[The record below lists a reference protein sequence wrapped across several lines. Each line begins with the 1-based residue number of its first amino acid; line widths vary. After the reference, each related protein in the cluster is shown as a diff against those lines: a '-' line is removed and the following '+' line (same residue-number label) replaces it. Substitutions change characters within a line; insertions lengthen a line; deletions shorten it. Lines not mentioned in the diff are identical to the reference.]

1 MIKDIK
7 NTIKQSAIYGLSRIG
22 VRAASF
28 ILIPIYTSVFATDVI
43 ANINLLESFWQ
54 YIFTFILFGAEA
66 AIINFC
72 AKEKDDSKR
81 KKIIFN
87 FFSILLTNS
96 LLFILIAGFLSSN
109 LSLLVLRETGYSS
122 VIFYCFLISAF
133 EALLIIPLTIARLN
147 EKPLLYTLIV
157 LCNLFINILLQL
169 YFIFYL
175 QYSFEY
181 VFFAKFAA
189 PAITLILC
197 IFYILKNIKINYNSA
212 ALKEIIKYSFPLMI
226 AMVFSL
232 LLNSIDRF
240 ILVDFVSKQQVAVYT
255 IAFSIGSITNAF
267 ILSPYTLA
275 MNVIFWKKLQD
286 ENFNRF
292 MTKSST
298 YLFFTMIFSAL
309 LISFYIQY
317 VIKIFVRNPELWYA
331 SNIIPII
338 LFANCFVA
346 LFLFPTFDFYHK
358 KKTNT
363 ILLII
368 ILSLIFSV
376 ALNIVF
382 IRYFG
387 IYASSFITVLS
398 YLFMFF
404 SGLFFSRKFKL
415 TKYESKKL
423 IILSVLY
430 IIFVY
435 SAFQMNIQNM
445 YLDIFIKVILIFLYL
460 FFLYL
465 FGFFEKIEIIMIK
478 QLSNKYLKTNFS

>member
-1 MIKDIK
+1 
-7 NTIKQSAIYGLSRIG
+7 
-22 VRAASF
+22 
-28 ILIPIYTSVFATDVI
+28 
-43 ANINLLESFWQ
+43 
-54 YIFTFILFGAEA
+54 
-66 AIINFC
+66 
-72 AKEKDDSKR
+72 
-81 KKIIFN
+81 
-87 FFSILLTNS
+87 
-96 LLFILIAGFLSSN
+96 
-109 LSLLVLRETGYSS
+109 
-122 VIFYCFLISAF
+122 
-133 EALLIIPLTIARLN
+133 
-147 EKPLLYTLIV
+147 
-157 LCNLFINILLQL
+157 
-169 YFIFYL
+169 
-175 QYSFEY
+175 
-181 VFFAKFAA
+181 
-189 PAITLILC
+189 
-197 IFYILKNIKINYNSA
+197 
-212 ALKEIIKYSFPLMI
+212 
-226 AMVFSL
+226 
-232 LLNSIDRF
+232 
-240 ILVDFVSKQQVAVYT
+240 
-255 IAFSIGSITNAF
+255 
-267 ILSPYTLA
+267 
-275 MNVIFWKKLQD
+275 
-286 ENFNRF
+286 
-292 MTKSST
+292 
-298 YLFFTMIFSAL
+298 MIFSAL